1 MSKADL
7 VATEKTVISE
17 SLRIAERAT
26 SLGRFDVIRPL
37 GQGGMGEV
45 FLVTDREHPGRGEL
59 ALKTIFPELMQDRE
73 IVSRFESEAKMLSSI
88 QHPNVVK
95 LIEWGILD
103 NEGTPT
109 HFMAME
115 YIDGISL
122 HTLARRRR
130 LSLAAALNLSVQ
142 IAKGLHAIH
151 VSRVVH
157 RDLKPANV
165 MITREG
171 LAKII
176 DFGIAKPASMGQAT
190 DDDPERGFKTKT
202 GMVIGTVNYIAPE
215 VLRGEPA
222 SIATDVYAL
231 GLIVWEMV
239 NGVTPFKSKSLAE
252 TMSRVTNDVLEWSD
266 AIFDIAPP
274 GFTKLIAKLSAKDP
288 HKRIVSAKVA
298 AEELAR
304 LESNA
309 TWAGRFGD
317 KTRFDI
323 DIAWD
328 PETIEAI
335 RAYGVKDSDV
345 GFVLQEIE
353 GRLIDQGDER
363 LSKTGLIAV
372 ENELL
377 KKAIDSYQSMRYQ
390 AAMTKVTR
398 VREQA
403 GIVGSPNSRSAGTGS
418 GAKVVYGSAKGRMAR
433 VASVAVALIVIFAMA
448 LLVFTNAQ
456 RRLRAVASEN
466 ENASAGMLS
475 SMGFSNV
482 KIAPVATVG
491 TDLTYR
497 RQIQTVAGTEL
508 VTNEHREIR
517 SLTTDE
523 VIWTVDGNT
532 TIRTPRSII
541 PLEMFFKPIHRTATA
556 SMAKRIENLESFKV
570 GETFSAK
577 AVDEATES
585 SEETRCTLIN
595 SRRQLIVTRNQ
606 EVWKIECMRT
616 VEKAGRLTHR
626 ILEIYEYVPAITSI
640 LSLAIKSEELR
651 HDGAVNL
658 STLSRID
665 VLLDVSKLR
674 QSDANEPSPW

>member
-1 MSKADL
+1 MKAN
-7 VATEKTVISE
+7 
-17 SLRIAERAT
+17 
-26 SLGRFDVIRPL
+26 SLGRFDIVRPL

-45 FLVTDREHPGRGEL
+45 FLVTDREHPDRGEL

-73 IVSRFESEAKMLSSI
+73 TISRFESEAKMLSSI

-165 MITREG
+165 MITRAG

-252 TMSRVTNDVLEWSD
+252 TMTRVTNDVLEWSD

-288 HKRIVSAKVA
+288 NKRIVSAKLA

-328 PETIEAI
+328 PDTIEAI

-372 ENELL
+372 EHELL

-403 GIVGSPNSRSAGTGS
+403 GIAASSASRGTSTGS
-418 GAKVVYGSAKGRMAR
+418 GAKVVYGPTKSPMWR
-433 VASVAVALIVIFAMA
+433 VASAVVSLIVIFVMA
-448 LLVFTNAQ
+448 FLVFTNAQ

-466 ENASAGMLS
+466 EKASSGMLS
-475 SMGFSNV
+475 RMGFSNE
-482 KIAPVATVG
+482 KIAPVATIG

-497 RQIQTVAGTEL
+497 RQIKTVAGTEL
-508 VTNEHREIR
+508 VTDEHREIR
-517 SLTTDE
+517 SVTTEE
-523 VIWTVDGNT
+523 VIWSVDGNVT
-532 TIRTPRSII
+532 VRTPRHII
-541 PLEMFFKPIHRTATA
+541 PLEMFFKPIQRSATA
-556 SMAKRIENLESFKV
+556 MKTKHIDSLESFKV

-577 AVDEATES
+577 TVDEATES

-626 ILEIYEYVPAITSI
+626 ILEIYEYVPAVTSI
-640 LSLAIKSEELR
+640 LSLAIKTEELR
-651 HDGAVNL
+651 LDGAVNV

-665 VLLDVSKLR
+665 ALLDISKLR